1 MDTMRSLPK
10 LSLAIL
16 KDTISSTMTLDVSL
30 MEYVKVSPIPISTK
44 RDRTIE
50 TWRPLCMDVDVE
62 MTQLVTTSWAEGIM
76 QEWEGDTPT
85 PTPTSMGMVRAV
97 GIIKIKDSRD
107 LCSLLSP
114 TVTVVVGVGEVIMD
128 EEDDTIMAPLHS
140 LLDHLGIEVHLD
152 IIVILQDHLQD
163 HPVSIIV
170 HHHLLG
176 HLDRPDI
183 MVPPH
188 HPQDLMDHVDIVG
201 IMDHPLLL
209 DLDIIGLHLR
219 LLGVVISHLHHHL
232 DVVMGAD
239 LLLHL
244 LSVQDLLPLLD
255 MDRDNTDHLLSLQD
269 QDIMDP
275 HLPVDIESIEDTG
288 PRVLIQEVI
297 QDRLESTG
305 LVLVHPLLLDAGA
318 RSMLSPVLM
327 DLSPLDIKS
336 MAM

>member
-1 MDTMRSLPK
+1 
-10 LSLAIL
+10 
-16 KDTISSTMTLDVSL
+16 
-30 MEYVKVSPIPISTK
+30 
-44 RDRTIE
+44 
-50 TWRPLCMDVDVE
+50 
-62 MTQLVTTSWAEGIM
+62 
-76 QEWEGDTPT
+76 
-85 PTPTSMGMVRAV
+85 
-97 GIIKIKDSRD
+97 
-107 LCSLLSP
+107 
-114 TVTVVVGVGEVIMD
+114 
-128 EEDDTIMAPLHS
+128 
-140 LLDHLGIEVHLD
+140 
-152 IIVILQDHLQD
+152 
-163 HPVSIIV
+163 
-170 HHHLLG
+170 
-176 HLDRPDI
+176 
-183 MVPPH
+183 
-188 HPQDLMDHVDIVG
+188 MDHVDIIG
-201 IMDHPLLL
+201 IMDHLLL
-209 DLDIIGLHLR
+209 GLDIIGL
-219 LLGVVISHLHHHL
+219 LLLLLDVVISHLHHHL